1 MSEEF
6 DEEYEERRRR
16 RNARNE
22 EMRKRKKK
30 QQMIRMLMRRAASH
44 CRDYTGC
51 GNSYYK
57 WKKHHTRNTG
67 ISGSSKN

>member
-22 EMRKRKKK
+22 EMRKRKKTADDSYADA
-30 QQMIRMLMRRAASH
+30 QTISH

-57 WKKHHTRNTG
+57 WKKHYTRNTG
-67 ISGSSKN
+67 VSGSNKN